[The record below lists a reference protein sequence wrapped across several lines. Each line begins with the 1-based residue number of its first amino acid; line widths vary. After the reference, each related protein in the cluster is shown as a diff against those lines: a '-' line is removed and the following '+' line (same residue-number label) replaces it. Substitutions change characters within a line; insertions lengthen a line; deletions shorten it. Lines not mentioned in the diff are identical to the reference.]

1 VGAFHGSGTL
11 GLTTRGSILLG
22 YPPARFDPQAGEGLN
37 RAERV
42 ARRHWGIAQRL
53 AGTAIAGSSQPQAG
67 RPAHCGGSTRPTR
80 AECVARR
87 HRTALSGRRVQP
99 PRSRASAR
107 VAPARTAEGS
117 QELPGRVARRHRQ
130 RPATDRR
137 GRRGKP
143 SQRATPRSV
152 RSPAKS
158 RRGTRVRN
166 AVHALGNRVVV
177 PEAGLGARRQASTS
191 L

>member
-1 VGAFHGSGTL
+1 MRSPLGLSGKAAPSAWVGAFHGSGTL

-99 PRSRASAR
+99 PRSRPCAR
-107 VAPARTAEGS
+107 VASASAGRGQPRAARACGQAPQATPSDRPARS
-117 QELPGRVARRHRQ
+117 
-130 RPATDRR
+130 
-137 GRRGKP
+137 
-143 SQRATPRSV
+143 S
-152 RSPAKS
+152 
-158 RRGTRVRN
+158 
-166 AVHALGNRVVV
+166 
-177 PEAGLGARRQASTS
+177 RQALTAGHPAECEVAGQEPAWHAGT
-191 L
+191 